1 MARMRVDRLLVARG
15 LVPSRTQAQ
24 EAIEGGRVFSA
35 GRAIARAAEALP
47 KDAPLEVRPPVH
59 PYVSRG
65 GVKLAFALDHFGID
79 PDGAV
84 VLDLG
89 ASTGGFTDVLL
100 RRGVRRVYAVD
111 VGHGQ
116 LAPEIRND
124 PRVVALEGVNARY
137 LTSADIPDPMDLVVC
152 DVSFISLTLVLP
164 PALDLVRPGS
174 CLVALIKPQ
183 FEVGPGG
190 VGKGGIVRDPALR
203 NAARGKIADWL
214 AAWPGWTVEGMVE
227 SPIAG
232 GDGNREFL
240 LAARRA

>member
-1 MARMRVDRLLVARG
+1 MARIRADRLLVARG
-15 LVPSRTQAQ
+15 LLPSRTQAQ
-24 EAIEGGRVFSA
+24 EAIEAGRVFSA
-35 GRAIARAAEALP
+35 GRPVTRPAEILP
-47 KDAPLEVRPPVH
+47 EDAPLEVSPPAH

-65 GVKLAFALDHFGID
+65 GLKLAYALDHFGID

-84 VLDLG
+84 ALDLG

-116 LAPEIRND
+116 LAPAIRND
-124 PRVVALEGVNARY
+124 PRVIALEGVNARN
-137 LTSADIPDPMDLVVC
+137 LTTAEIPEPLGLIVC
-152 DVSFISLTLVLP
+152 DVSFISLLLALP
-164 PALDLVRPGS
+164 PALDLVRPGGH
-174 CLVALIKPQ
+174 LVALIKPE

-190 VGKGGIVRDPALR
+190 VGKGGIVRNPAVR
-203 NAARGKIADWL
+203 DAARARIADWL
-214 AAWPGWTVEGMVE
+214 ADRPGWTVEGTVE

>member
-1 MARMRVDRLLVARG
+1 MRADRLLVARG

-24 EAIEGGRVFSA
+24 EAIESGRVFSA
-35 GRAIARAAEALP
+35 GRAVARAAETLP
-47 KDAPLEVRPPVH
+47 EDAPLEVRPPAH

-65 GVKLAFALDHFGID
+65 GVKLAHALDHFGID

-84 VLDLG
+84 ALDLG

-100 RRGVRRVYAVD
+100 RRGARRVYAVD

-124 PRVVALEGVNARY
+124 PRVIALEGVNARY
-137 LTSADIPDPMDLVVC
+137 LTSADIPDPIDLIVC

-183 FEVGPGG
+183 FEAGPGG
-190 VGKGGIVRDPALR
+190 VGKGGIVRDPAVR
-203 NAARGKIADWL
+203 DAARAKIADWL
-214 AAWPGWTVEGMVE
+214 AAQPGWAVEGTVE